1 MYTEENFR
9 GRFPLRD
16 ILLKVIVVV
25 IFIVLVAWAI
35 AKILGPNNEVTKD
48 TTKYDKVFSENIKI
62 MEDTALTYYNKD
74 NLPKEVGEVSEL
86 SLRDMINNSLLDAF
100 TDADNKA
107 CDVNA
112 SYIRLTKNNE
122 DYTLR
127 VNLKCNEKEDY
138 TLTRVGEYDYCD
150 NTICKEDKSKNK
162 AKEEEKVDDTPKE
175 KVEIKEDNNSNNNN
189 ATDNGAISY
198 NYNRSATTN
207 NSTTNNETQPA
218 TNNNQTTSTVTYEYK
233 KVSAPVLSNW
243 SSWSDWIVNT
253 KKYTSIMCASTDTNC
268 LREVQTTSRREY
280 IGTYKGQPAYAT
292 VYYYSYRTRRLISS
306 GSTDIKWST
315 YNDTNLLNNG
325 YTYTGNKRG

>member
-25 IFIVLVAWAI
+25 IFIILVAWLI
-35 AKILGPNNEVTKD
+35 AKILGPNNQVSKD
-48 TTKYDKVFSENIKI
+48 TTKYDEVFNANIKI
-62 MEDTALTYYNKD
+62 MEDAALTYYNTE

-138 TLTRVGEYDYCD
+138 TLTKVGEYEYCE
-150 NTICKEDKSKNK
+150 NIICKEDTSKN
-162 AKEEEKVDDTPKE
+162 KEEEKKEDDTPKE
-175 KVEIKEDNNSNNNN
+175 EVEIREDNNSNTATTNNG
-189 ATDNGAISY
+189 DISY
-198 NYNRSATTN
+198 NYN
-207 NSTTNNETQPA
+207 NSTTNNNTTTNTQTPS
-218 TNNNQTTSTVTYEYK
+218 NDNKTSTTVTYEYK
-233 KVSAPVLSNW
+233 KVTAPVLSRW

-253 KKYTSIMCASTDTNC
+253 KNYTSIMCGSTDTNC
-268 LREVQTTSRREY
+268 LREVQTTTRREK

>member
-25 IFIVLVAWAI
+25 IFIVLLAWLI
-35 AKILGPNNEVTKD
+35 AKILGPNNQVSKD
-48 TTKYDKVFSENIKI
+48 TTKYDEVFNVNIKI
-62 MEDTALTYYNKD
+62 MEDAALTYYNTE

-127 VNLKCNEKEDY
+127 VSLKCNEKEDY
-138 TLTRVGEYDYCD
+138 TLTKVGEYEYCE
-150 NTICKEDKSKNK
+150 NTICKEDTSKN
-162 AKEEEKVDDTPKE
+162 KEEEKKEDDTPKE
-175 KVEIKEDNNSNNNN
+175 EVEIKEDNNSNT
-189 ATDNGAISY
+189 ATTNNGAISY
-198 NYNRSATTN
+198 NYNNSTTTN
-207 NSTTNNETQPA
+207 NNTTNTQTPS
-218 TNNNQTTSTVTYEYK
+218 NDNKTSTTVTYEYK
-233 KVSAPVLSNW
+233 KVTAPVLSRW

-253 KKYTSIMCASTDTNC
+253 KKYTAIMCGSTDANC
-268 LREVQTTSRREY
+268 LREVQTTSRREK
-280 IGTYKGQPAYAT
+280 IGTYKGQPVYAT
-292 VYYYSYRTRRLISS
+292 VYYYSYRTRRLISN

-325 YTYTGNKRG
+325 YTYTGNRRG

>member
-1 MYTEENFR
+1 ME
-9 GRFPLRD
+9 RFP
-16 ILLKVIVVV
+16 
-25 IFIVLVAWAI
+25 
-35 AKILGPNNEVTKD
+35 
-48 TTKYDKVFSENIKI
+48 
-62 MEDTALTYYNKD
+62 
-74 NLPKEVGEVSEL
+74 
-86 SLRDMINNSLLDAF
+86 
-100 TDADNKA
+100 
-107 CDVNA
+107 
-112 SYIRLTKNNE
+112 
-122 DYTLR
+122 
-127 VNLKCNEKEDY
+127 
-138 TLTRVGEYDYCD
+138 
-150 NTICKEDKSKNK
+150 
-162 AKEEEKVDDTPKE
+162 
-175 KVEIKEDNNSNNNN
+175 
-189 ATDNGAISY
+189 Y

-306 GSTDIKWST
+306 GGTDIKWST